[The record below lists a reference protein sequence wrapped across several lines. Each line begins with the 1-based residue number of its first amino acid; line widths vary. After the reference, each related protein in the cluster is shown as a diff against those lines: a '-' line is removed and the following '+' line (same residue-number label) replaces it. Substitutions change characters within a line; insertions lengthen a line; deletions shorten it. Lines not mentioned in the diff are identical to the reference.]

1 MFEEATETLLC
12 GDLFTHVG
20 NGPPV
25 TNEDLVGRALDT
37 EAIFRATSSLAAAAV
52 TLRSLAGLEPRT
64 LALMHGSAFQGDGA
78 GALNGLAK
86 GYEARFSPEEKFAST
101 RGVLT
106 G

>member
-78 GALNGLAK
+78 GGLAK